1 MTDVAAACR
10 DGVSSTPETTE
21 VSHRRRAA
29 TRPLA
34 PGPADEA
41 VAKTRSQGPP
51 SLAHSPRI
59 LVQRRFLRYNDF
71 PGDTSLRR
79 SPLVSR
85 AVSVLWCCMD
95 PHKVLPRDNG
105 FLASGDYES
114 HSRTV

>member
-1 MTDVAAACR
+1 MTDVAAACW

-34 PGPADEA
+34 PSPADKV

-51 SLAHSPRI
+51 SLAHSPCV

-79 SPLVSR
+79 SPHMSR
-85 AVSVLWCCMD
+85 AVRVLWCCMD
-95 PHKVLPRDNG
+95 SHKVLPRDHG
-105 FLASGDYES
+105 FPATGD
-114 HSRTV
+114 